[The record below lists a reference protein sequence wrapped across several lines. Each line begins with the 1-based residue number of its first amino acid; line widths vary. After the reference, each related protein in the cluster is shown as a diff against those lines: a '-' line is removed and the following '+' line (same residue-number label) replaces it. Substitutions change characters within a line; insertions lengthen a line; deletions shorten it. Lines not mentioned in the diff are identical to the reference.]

1 MEKIELVE
9 TVREKA
15 GVGYADAKAAL
26 DACGDDI
33 LDALV
38 WLEERGYSQTATAR
52 ASTGAPG
59 AGVSSEMRAAQDAY
73 ARSAQS
79 GPRAAAGWLSRMA
92 AACRRFLRRGM
103 DSKVVSYRS
112 GEKSVQLPLLPTVVG
127 EALWLLLSSASTGRA
142 VYLGPFQPVW
152 WMALIL
158 PAICLVYLVFF
169 CRIERPGEGVPAP
182 GPAEGDPRAAT
193 RAPAPAPAA
202 CAPRPSGMPCAP
214 SPAPREAPSPA
225 TEPAPATA
233 PRPGARPAAPTPAPA
248 VAGAS
253 PSPEDER
260 APEGVGPDGP
270 EPAPEGP
277 EAEETDRD

>member
-26 DACGDDI
+26 DACGDEV

-38 WLEERGYSQTATAR
+38 WLEERGYSQTGTAR

-103 DSKVVSYRS
+103 DSKVVSYRN
-112 GEKSVQLPLLPTVVG
+112 GEKSVQLPLLPTVLG
-127 EALWLLLSSASTGRA
+127 EVLWLLLSSASTGRA

-158 PAICLVYLVFF
+158 PVFSLAYLVFF
-169 CRIERPGEGVPAP
+169 CRIERP
-182 GPAEGDPRAAT
+182 AEEAEEPRAAT
-193 RAPAPAPAA
+193 RATAPAPAPASA
-202 CAPRPSGMPCAP
+202 PAYAPRPA
-214 SPAPREAPSPA
+214 
-225 TEPAPATA
+225 
-233 PRPGARPAAPTPAPA
+233 TPAPA
-248 VAGAS
+248 PRA
-253 PSPEDER
+253 EER
-260 APEGVGPDGP
+260 ADSEPADEPASFSPDDEAATP
-270 EPAPEGP
+270 EPEP
-277 EAEETDRD
+277 EARGAEEPSHD

>member
-26 DACGDDI
+26 DACGDDV

-38 WLEERGYSQTATAR
+38 WLEERGYSQTGTAR

-103 DSKVVSYRS
+103 DSKVVSYRN
-112 GEKSVQLPLLPTVVG
+112 GEKSVQLPLLPTVLG
-127 EALWLLLSSASTGRA
+127 EVLWLLLSSASTGRA

-158 PAICLVYLVFF
+158 PVFFLAYLVFF
-169 CRIERPGEGVPAP
+169 CRIERP
-182 GPAEGDPRAAT
+182 AEEAEEPRAAT
-193 RAPAPAPAA
+193 RATDPAPAPAPA
-202 CAPRPSGMPCAP
+202 PAYAPRPA
-214 SPAPREAPSPA
+214 
-225 TEPAPATA
+225 
-233 PRPGARPAAPTPAPA
+233 TPAPA
-248 VAGAS
+248 PRADSEPADEPAS
-253 PSPEDER
+253 FSPDDE
-260 APEGVGPDGP
+260 AATP
-270 EPAPEGP
+270 EPEP
-277 EAEETDRD
+277 EARGAEEPSHD

>member
-38 WLEERGYSQTATAR
+38 WLEERGYSQTGTAR
-52 ASTGAPG
+52 ASTGVPG

-79 GPRAAAGWLSRMA
+79 GRRAAAGWLSRMA

-103 DSKVVSYRS
+103 DSRVVSYRN
-112 GEKSVQLPLLPTVVG
+112 GEKSVQLPLLPTVLG
-127 EALWLLLSSASTGRA
+127 EALWLLLSSASAGRA
-142 VYLGPFQPVW
+142 VYLGPFQPIW

-158 PAICLVYLVFF
+158 PLICLVYLVFF
-169 CRIERPGEGVPAP
+169 CRVERPAEE
-182 GPAEGDPRAAT
+182 AEGPRAAT
-193 RAPAPAPAA
+193 RATAPAPAPVPVPAP
-202 CAPRPSGMPCAP
+202 APRPV
-214 SPAPREAPSPA
+214 
-225 TEPAPATA
+225 T
-233 PRPGARPAAPTPAPA
+233 
-248 VAGAS
+248 
-253 PSPEDER
+253 PSPEQRAEER
-260 APEGVGPDGP
+260 TAPEPVAPTRPTAP
-270 EPAPEGP
+270 EPEAADEPASFSPDDGAAAEKPDAGA
-277 EAEETDRD
+277 AEESNND

>member
-38 WLEERGYSQTATAR
+38 WLEERGYSQTGTAR

-79 GPRAAAGWLSRMA
+79 GPRAAAGWLSRVA

-103 DSKVVSYRS
+103 DSKVVSYRN
-112 GEKSVQLPLLPTVVG
+112 GEKSVQLPLLPTVLG
-127 EALWLLLSSASTGRA
+127 EALWLLLSSASAGRA

-158 PAICLVYLVFF
+158 PVFFLAYLVFF
-169 CRIERPGEGVPAP
+169 CRIERPAEE
-182 GPAEGDPRAAT
+182 AEGPGAAT
-193 RAPAPAPAA
+193 RTAAPAPAPAPA
-202 CAPRPSGMPCAP
+202 SAYAPRPA
-214 SPAPREAPSPA
+214 
-225 TEPAPATA
+225 
-233 PRPGARPAAPTPAPA
+233 TPAPA
-248 VAGAS
+248 PRA
-253 PSPEDER
+253 EER
-260 APEGVGPDGP
+260 ADSEPADKPASFSPDDEAATP
-270 EPAPEGP
+270 EPEPEP
-277 EAEETDRD
+277 EARGAEEPSHD

>member
-9 TVREKA
+9 TVRKKA

-26 DACGDDI
+26 DACEDDI

-38 WLEERGYSQTATAR
+38 WLEERGYSQTGTAR

-79 GPRAAAGWLSRMA
+79 GPRAAAGWLSRVA

-103 DSKVVSYRS
+103 DSKVVSYRN

-127 EALWLLLSSASTGRA
+127 EALWLLLSSASAGRA

-158 PAICLVYLVFF
+158 PVFFLAYLVFF
-169 CRIERPGEGVPAP
+169 CRVERPAEE
-182 GPAEGDPRAAT
+182 AEGPGAAT
-193 RAPAPAPAA
+193 RAAAPAPAPAY
-202 CAPRPSGMPCAP
+202 APRP
-214 SPAPREAPSPA
+214 A
-225 TEPAPATA
+225 TPAPA
-233 PRPGARPAAPTPAPA
+233 PEPTPAPA
-248 VAGAS
+248 SFS
-253 PSPEDER
+253 PDDEAATPESE
-260 APEGVGPDGP
+260 
-270 EPAPEGP
+270 P
-277 EAEETDRD
+277 EARGAEEPSHD

>member
-9 TVREKA
+9 AVREKA

-26 DACGDDI
+26 DACGDDV

-38 WLEERGYSQTATAR
+38 WLEERGYSQTGTAR

-103 DSKVVSYRS
+103 DSKVVSYRN

-127 EALWLLLSSASTGRA
+127 EVLWLLLSSASTGRA

-158 PAICLVYLVFF
+158 PVFFLAYLVFF
-169 CRIERPGEGVPAP
+169 CRIERP
-182 GPAEGDPRAAT
+182 AEEPRAAT
-193 RAPAPAPAA
+193 RATAPAP
-202 CAPRPSGMPCAP
+202 
-214 SPAPREAPSPA
+214 
-225 TEPAPATA
+225 
-233 PRPGARPAAPTPAPA
+233 APTPAPA
-248 VAGAS
+248 YAPRPAT
-253 PSPEDER
+253 PAPAPRAEER
-260 APEGVGPDGP
+260 ADSEPADEPASFSPDDEAATP
-270 EPAPEGP
+270 EPEP
-277 EAEETDRD
+277 EARGAEEPSHD

>member
-26 DACGDDI
+26 DACGDDV

-38 WLEERGYSQTATAR
+38 WLEERGYSQTGTAR

-79 GPRAAAGWLSRMA
+79 GPRAAAGWLSRAA

-103 DSKVVSYRS
+103 DSKVVSYRN
-112 GEKSVQLPLLPTVVG
+112 GEKSVQLPLLPTVVC
-127 EALWLLLSSASTGRA
+127 EALWLLLSSASAGRA

-158 PAICLVYLVFF
+158 PVFFLAYLVFF
-169 CRIERPGEGVPAP
+169 CRVERPAEE
-182 GPAEGDPRAAT
+182 AEGPGAAT
-193 RAPAPAPAA
+193 RAAAPAPAPAY
-202 CAPRPSGMPCAP
+202 APRP
-214 SPAPREAPSPA
+214 A
-225 TEPAPATA
+225 TPAPA
-233 PRPGARPAAPTPAPA
+233 PEPTPAPA
-248 VAGAS
+248 SFS
-253 PSPEDER
+253 PDDEAATPESE
-260 APEGVGPDGP
+260 
-270 EPAPEGP
+270 P
-277 EAEETDRD
+277 EARGAEEPSHD

>member
-38 WLEERGYSQTATAR
+38 WLEERGYSQTGTAR

-79 GPRAAAGWLSRMA
+79 GPRAAAGWLSRVA

-103 DSKVVSYRS
+103 DSKVVSYRN

-127 EALWLLLSSASTGRA
+127 EALWLLLSSASAGRA

-158 PAICLVYLVFF
+158 PVFFLAYLVFF
-169 CRIERPGEGVPAP
+169 CRVERLAEE
-182 GPAEGDPRAAT
+182 AEGPGAAT
-193 RAPAPAPAA
+193 RAAAPAPAPAPAPA
-202 CAPRPSGMPCAP
+202 CAPRP
-214 SPAPREAPSPA
+214 A
-225 TEPAPATA
+225 TPAPAPEPTPATTPA
-233 PRPGARPAAPTPAPA
+233 PAPEPTPAPA
-248 VAGAS
+248 SFS
-253 PSPEDER
+253 PDDE
-260 APEGVGPDGP
+260 AATP
-270 EPAPEGP
+270 EPEP
-277 EAEETDRD
+277 EARGAEEPSHD

>member
-38 WLEERGYSQTATAR
+38 WLEERGYSQTGTAR

-79 GPRAAAGWLSRMA
+79 GPRAAAGWLSRAA

-103 DSKVVSYRS
+103 DSKVVSYRN

-127 EALWLLLSSASTGRA
+127 EALWLLLSSASAGRA

-158 PAICLVYLVFF
+158 PVFFLAYLVFF
-169 CRIERPGEGVPAP
+169 CRVERLAEE
-182 GPAEGDPRAAT
+182 AEGPGAAT
-193 RAPAPAPAA
+193 RAAAPAPAPAY
-202 CAPRPSGMPCAP
+202 APRP
-214 SPAPREAPSPA
+214 A
-225 TEPAPATA
+225 TPAPA
-233 PRPGARPAAPTPAPA
+233 PEPTPAPA
-248 VAGAS
+248 SFS
-253 PSPEDER
+253 PDDEAATPESE
-260 APEGVGPDGP
+260 
-270 EPAPEGP
+270 P
-277 EAEETDRD
+277 EARGAEEPSHD

>member
-26 DACGDDI
+26 DACGDDV

-38 WLEERGYSQTATAR
+38 WLEERGYSQTGTAR

-79 GPRAAAGWLSRMA
+79 GPRAAAGWLSRAA

-103 DSKVVSYRS
+103 DSKVVSYRN

-127 EALWLLLSSASTGRA
+127 EALWLLLSSASAGRA

-158 PAICLVYLVFF
+158 PVFFLAYLVFF
-169 CRIERPGEGVPAP
+169 CRVERPAEE
-182 GPAEGDPRAAT
+182 AEGPGAAT
-193 RAPAPAPAA
+193 RAAAPAPAPAY
-202 CAPRPSGMPCAP
+202 APRP
-214 SPAPREAPSPA
+214 A
-225 TEPAPATA
+225 TPAPA
-233 PRPGARPAAPTPAPA
+233 PEPTPAPA
-248 VAGAS
+248 SFS
-253 PSPEDER
+253 PDDEAATPESE
-260 APEGVGPDGP
+260 
-270 EPAPEGP
+270 P
-277 EAEETDRD
+277 EARGAEEPSHD

>member
-38 WLEERGYSQTATAR
+38 WLEERGYSQTGTAR

-79 GPRAAAGWLSRMA
+79 GPRAAAGWLSRVA

-103 DSKVVSYRS
+103 DSKVVSYRN

-127 EALWLLLSSASTGRA
+127 EALWLLLSSASAGRA

-158 PAICLVYLVFF
+158 PVFFLAYLVFF
-169 CRIERPGEGVPAP
+169 CRVERPAEE
-182 GPAEGDPRAAT
+182 AEGPGAAT
-193 RAPAPAPAA
+193 RAAAPAPAPAY
-202 CAPRPSGMPCAP
+202 APRP
-214 SPAPREAPSPA
+214 A
-225 TEPAPATA
+225 TPAPA
-233 PRPGARPAAPTPAPA
+233 PEPTPAPA
-248 VAGAS
+248 SFS
-253 PSPEDER
+253 PDDEAATPESE
-260 APEGVGPDGP
+260 
-270 EPAPEGP
+270 P
-277 EAEETDRD
+277 EARGAEEPSHD

>member
-38 WLEERGYSQTATAR
+38 WLEERGYSQTGTAR

-79 GPRAAAGWLSRMA
+79 GPRAAAGWLSRVA

-103 DSKVVSYRS
+103 DSKVVSYRN

-127 EALWLLLSSASTGRA
+127 EALWLLLSSASAGRA

-158 PAICLVYLVFF
+158 PVFFLAYLVFF
-169 CRIERPGEGVPAP
+169 CRVERPAEE
-182 GPAEGDPRAAT
+182 AEGPGAAT
-193 RAPAPAPAA
+193 RAAAPAPAPAY
-202 CAPRPSGMPCAP
+202 APRP
-214 SPAPREAPSPA
+214 A
-225 TEPAPATA
+225 TPAPA
-233 PRPGARPAAPTPAPA
+233 PEPTPAPA
-248 VAGAS
+248 SFS
-253 PSPEDER
+253 PDDE
-260 APEGVGPDGP
+260 AATP
-270 EPAPEGP
+270 EPEPEP
-277 EAEETDRD
+277 EARGAEEPSHD

>member
-9 TVREKA
+9 TVRKKA

-26 DACGDDI
+26 DACGDDV

-38 WLEERGYSQTATAR
+38 WLEERGYSQTGTAR

-79 GPRAAAGWLSRMA
+79 GPRAAAGWLSRAA

-103 DSKVVSYRS
+103 DSKVVSYRN
-112 GEKSVQLPLLPTVVG
+112 GEKSVQLPLLPTVVC
-127 EALWLLLSSASTGRA
+127 EALWLLLSSASAGRA

-158 PAICLVYLVFF
+158 PVFFLAYLVFF
-169 CRIERPGEGVPAP
+169 CRVERPAEE
-182 GPAEGDPRAAT
+182 AEGPGAAT
-193 RAPAPAPAA
+193 RAAAPAPAPAY
-202 CAPRPSGMPCAP
+202 APRP
-214 SPAPREAPSPA
+214 A
-225 TEPAPATA
+225 TPAPA
-233 PRPGARPAAPTPAPA
+233 PEPTPAPA
-248 VAGAS
+248 SFS
-253 PSPEDER
+253 PDDEAATPESE
-260 APEGVGPDGP
+260 
-270 EPAPEGP
+270 P
-277 EAEETDRD
+277 EARGAEEPSHD

>member
-38 WLEERGYSQTATAR
+38 WLEERGYSQTGTAR

-79 GPRAAAGWLSRMA
+79 GPRAAAGWLSRVA

-103 DSKVVSYRS
+103 DSKVVSYRN
-112 GEKSVQLPLLPTVVG
+112 GEKSVQLPLLPTVLG
-127 EALWLLLSSASTGRA
+127 EVLWLLLSSASAGRA

-158 PAICLVYLVFF
+158 PVFFLAYLVFF
-169 CRIERPGEGVPAP
+169 CRVERPSEE
-182 GPAEGDPRAAT
+182 AEGPGAAT
-193 RAPAPAPAA
+193 RAAAPAPAPAPA
-202 CAPRPSGMPCAP
+202 SAYAPRPA
-214 SPAPREAPSPA
+214 
-225 TEPAPATA
+225 
-233 PRPGARPAAPTPAPA
+233 TPAPA
-248 VAGAS
+248 PRA
-253 PSPEDER
+253 EER
-260 APEGVGPDGP
+260 ADS
-270 EPAPEGP
+270 EPADKPASFSPDDEAATPESEP
-277 EAEETDRD
+277 EARGAEEPSHD

>member
-9 TVREKA
+9 TVRKKA

-26 DACGDDI
+26 DACGDDV

-38 WLEERGYSQTATAR
+38 WLEERGYSQTGTAR

-79 GPRAAAGWLSRMA
+79 GPRAAAGWLSRAA

-103 DSKVVSYRS
+103 DSKVVSYRN

-127 EALWLLLSSASTGRA
+127 EALWLLLSSASAGRA

-158 PAICLVYLVFF
+158 PVFFLAYLVFF
-169 CRIERPGEGVPAP
+169 CRVERPAEE
-182 GPAEGDPRAAT
+182 AEGPGAAT
-193 RAPAPAPAA
+193 RAAAPAPAPAY
-202 CAPRPSGMPCAP
+202 APRPA
-214 SPAPREAPSPA
+214 
-225 TEPAPATA
+225 
-233 PRPGARPAAPTPAPA
+233 TPAPA
-248 VAGAS
+248 PRA
-253 PSPEDER
+253 EER
-260 APEGVGPDGP
+260 ADSEPADKPASFSPDDEAATP
-270 EPAPEGP
+270 EPEP
-277 EAEETDRD
+277 EARGAEEPSHD

>member
-38 WLEERGYSQTATAR
+38 WLEERGYSQTGTAR

-79 GPRAAAGWLSRMA
+79 GPRAAAGWLSRVA

-103 DSKVVSYRS
+103 DSKVVSYRN

-127 EALWLLLSSASTGRA
+127 EALWLLLSSASAGRA

-158 PAICLVYLVFF
+158 PVFFLAYLVFF
-169 CRIERPGEGVPAP
+169 CRVERLAEE
-182 GPAEGDPRAAT
+182 AEGPGAAT
-193 RAPAPAPAA
+193 RAAAPAPAPAY
-202 CAPRPSGMPCAP
+202 APRP
-214 SPAPREAPSPA
+214 A
-225 TEPAPATA
+225 TPAPA
-233 PRPGARPAAPTPAPA
+233 PEPTPAPA
-248 VAGAS
+248 SFS
-253 PSPEDER
+253 PDDE
-260 APEGVGPDGP
+260 AATP
-270 EPAPEGP
+270 EPEPEP
-277 EAEETDRD
+277 EARGAEEPSHD

>member
-38 WLEERGYSQTATAR
+38 WLEERGYSQTGTAR

-79 GPRAAAGWLSRMA
+79 GPRAAAGWLSRVA

-103 DSKVVSYRS
+103 DSKVVSYRN

-127 EALWLLLSSASTGRA
+127 EALWLLLSSASAGRA

-158 PAICLVYLVFF
+158 PVFFLAYLVFF
-169 CRIERPGEGVPAP
+169 CRVERLAEE
-182 GPAEGDPRAAT
+182 AEGPGAAT
-193 RAPAPAPAA
+193 RAAAPAPAPAPAPA
-202 CAPRPSGMPCAP
+202 CAPRP
-214 SPAPREAPSPA
+214 A
-225 TEPAPATA
+225 TPAPAPEPTPATTPA
-233 PRPGARPAAPTPAPA
+233 PAPEPTPAPA
-248 VAGAS
+248 SFS
-253 PSPEDER
+253 PDDE
-260 APEGVGPDGP
+260 AVTP
-270 EPAPEGP
+270 EPEP
-277 EAEETDRD
+277 EARGAEEPSHD

>member
-26 DACGDDI
+26 DACGDDV

-38 WLEERGYSQTATAR
+38 WLEERGYSQTGTAR

-103 DSKVVSYRS
+103 DSKVVSYRN
-112 GEKSVQLPLLPTVVG
+112 GEKSVQLPLLPTVLG
-127 EALWLLLSSASTGRA
+127 EVLWLLLSSASTGRA

-158 PAICLVYLVFF
+158 PVFSLAYLVFF
-169 CRIERPGEGVPAP
+169 CRIERP
-182 GPAEGDPRAAT
+182 AEEAEEPRAAT
-193 RAPAPAPAA
+193 RATAPAPAPASA
-202 CAPRPSGMPCAP
+202 PAYAPRPA
-214 SPAPREAPSPA
+214 
-225 TEPAPATA
+225 
-233 PRPGARPAAPTPAPA
+233 TPAPA
-248 VAGAS
+248 PHA
-253 PSPEDER
+253 EER
-260 APEGVGPDGP
+260 ADSEPADEPASFSPDDEAATP
-270 EPAPEGP
+270 EPEP
-277 EAEETDRD
+277 EARGAEEPSHD

>member
-38 WLEERGYSQTATAR
+38 WLEERGYSQTGTAR

-79 GPRAAAGWLSRMA
+79 GPRAAAGWLSRAA

-103 DSKVVSYRS
+103 DSKVVSYRN

-127 EALWLLLSSASTGRA
+127 EALWLLLSSASAGRA

-158 PAICLVYLVFF
+158 PVFFLAYLVFF
-169 CRIERPGEGVPAP
+169 CRVERPAEE
-182 GPAEGDPRAAT
+182 AEGPGAAT
-193 RAPAPAPAA
+193 RAAAPAPAPAY
-202 CAPRPSGMPCAP
+202 APRP
-214 SPAPREAPSPA
+214 A
-225 TEPAPATA
+225 TPAPA
-233 PRPGARPAAPTPAPA
+233 PEPTPAPA
-248 VAGAS
+248 SFS
-253 PSPEDER
+253 PDDEAATPESE
-260 APEGVGPDGP
+260 
-270 EPAPEGP
+270 P
-277 EAEETDRD
+277 EARGAEEPSHD

>member
-38 WLEERGYSQTATAR
+38 WLEERGYSQTGTAR

-79 GPRAAAGWLSRMA
+79 GPRAAAGWLSRVA

-103 DSKVVSYRS
+103 DSKVVSYRN
-112 GEKSVQLPLLPTVVG
+112 GEKSVQLPLLPTVLG
-127 EALWLLLSSASTGRA
+127 EVLWLLLSSASAGRA

-158 PAICLVYLVFF
+158 PVFFLAYLVFF
-169 CRIERPGEGVPAP
+169 CRVERPAEE
-182 GPAEGDPRAAT
+182 AEGPGAAT
-193 RAPAPAPAA
+193 RAAAPAPAPAPA
-202 CAPRPSGMPCAP
+202 SAYAPRP
-214 SPAPREAPSPA
+214 A
-225 TEPAPATA
+225 TPAPAPEPT
-233 PRPGARPAAPTPAPA
+233 PAPTPAPA
-248 VAGAS
+248 
-253 PSPEDER
+253 
-260 APEGVGPDGP
+260 P
-270 EPAPEGP
+270 EPTPAPASFSPDDEAATPEPEP
-277 EAEETDRD
+277 EARGAEEPSHD

>member
-38 WLEERGYSQTATAR
+38 WLEERGYSQTGTAR

-79 GPRAAAGWLSRMA
+79 GPRAAAGWLSRAA

-103 DSKVVSYRS
+103 DSKVVSYRN

-127 EALWLLLSSASTGRA
+127 EALWLLLSSASAGRA

-158 PAICLVYLVFF
+158 PVFFLAYLVFF
-169 CRIERPGEGVPAP
+169 CRVERPAEE
-182 GPAEGDPRAAT
+182 AEGPGAAT
-193 RAPAPAPAA
+193 RAAAPAPAPAY
-202 CAPRPSGMPCAP
+202 APRP
-214 SPAPREAPSPA
+214 A
-225 TEPAPATA
+225 TPAPA
-233 PRPGARPAAPTPAPA
+233 PEPTPAPA
-248 VAGAS
+248 SFS
-253 PSPEDER
+253 PDDE
-260 APEGVGPDGP
+260 AATP
-270 EPAPEGP
+270 EPEP
-277 EAEETDRD
+277 EARGAEEPSHD